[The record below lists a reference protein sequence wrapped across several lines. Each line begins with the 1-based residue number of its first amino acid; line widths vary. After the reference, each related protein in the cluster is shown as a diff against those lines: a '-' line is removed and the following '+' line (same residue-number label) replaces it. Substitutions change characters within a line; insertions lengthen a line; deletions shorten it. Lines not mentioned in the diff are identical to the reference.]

1 MEMEPKQY
9 YPEFL
14 KVSTLH
20 IITITRIITITATKA
35 IITVTAMIAIT
46 VVKAIIFIVHIFMVT
61 IAGCLG

>member
-35 IITVTAMIAIT
+35 IITIT
-46 VVKAIIFIVHIFMVT
+46 VMKAIIFIVHIFMVT
-61 IAGCLG
+61 IAGCFG

>member
-35 IITVTAMIAIT
+35 TITIT
-46 VVKAIIFIVHIFMVT
+46 MMEAIIFIVHIFMVT